1 MPKQSSPPPERPPR
15 VFVYQGNVPIWLGL
29 LLAAPLLVFAFSLVA
44 ALLLGGV
51 VASLVLPFLWRRSL
65 RPPQADGPIELTT
78 QDYHRID
85 DPTVRRLLDRDP

>member
-1 MPKQSSPPPERPPR
+1 MSNQSSAPPEPPPR
-15 VFVYQGNVPIWLGL
+15 VFVYQGNVPVWLGL

-65 RPPQADGPIELTT
+65 RAPRADSPIELTK
-78 QDYHRID
+78 QDYHRVD
-85 DPTVRRLLDRDP
+85 DTTVRRLPERDP